1 MPQENE
7 APESKLDGLLKEW
20 DEKKVD
26 PNMGEVLTR
35 LGKLEEENK
44 DLREKADA
52 TEKATKESDE
62 AASYKADIA
71 PVIKTLKGKGE
82 DEVNASDEYIEEWI
96 NTEGRTNK
104 KLANAWDNR
113 AKEPEAL
120 DKIVEELIPK
130 FKESAEKEAMS
141 ILNVKPEEIVTDDNA
156 NNADRQASR
165 ASRIARNANNG
176 AGGDDYDDVNWAGLT
191 GHEFAEK
198 SQKVFA
204 DMRSGKLKPE

>member
-7 APESKLDGLLKEW
+7 KPESKLDDLLNKW

-26 PNMGEVLTR
+26 PNMSEVLTR

-44 DLREKADA
+44 DLRTKADA

-71 PVIKTLKGKGE
+71 PVIKTLKA
-82 DEVNASDEYIEEWI
+82 DINASDEYVEEWI

-104 KLANAWDNR
+104 KLASAWDNR
-113 AKEPEAL
+113 DKEPEAL
-120 DKIVEELIPK
+120 DKIIEELIPK
-130 FKESAEKEAMS
+130 FKEKAEKEAMS
-141 ILNVKPEEIVTDDNA
+141 ILNVKPEELKPDDDNA
-156 NNADRQASR
+156 DNADRQASR

-176 AGGDDYDDVNWAGLT
+176 AGGDDYDDVEWSGLS
-191 GHEFAEK
+191 GHDFAVK